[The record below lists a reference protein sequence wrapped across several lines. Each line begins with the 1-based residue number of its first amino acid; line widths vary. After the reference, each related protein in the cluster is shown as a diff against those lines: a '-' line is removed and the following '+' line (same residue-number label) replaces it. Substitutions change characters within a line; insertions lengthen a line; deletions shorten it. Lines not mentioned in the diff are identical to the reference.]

1 MANHVNENLNTRSNF
16 LNGDLINDARNA
28 ASGAW
33 AYGALLLFI
42 FVVYSNPGNWFD
54 GYEDVGFAKIAAA
67 VAACALAGSWL
78 LYGRRLTLGGWP
90 GAALIALFAL
100 VGFSSLWSYWPHASV
115 DTFLDG
121 LKYLTVFLLVANV
134 IDRRARLA
142 GFVRALALASLIPA
156 FGCITS
162 WLRGEHLVDGDRAGW
177 IGIFGNPNDLAYH
190 LVIGVALVLAAR
202 DAEPR
207 RLVRWLW
214 LSLLVPIGVAI
225 ALTQSRGGMLASG
238 TVLAL
243 WTISSMKRG
252 AYASWAMKLA
262 GVAVALVCV
271 VYLAPGNP
279 WSSRM
284 ESSIAYGEDVSAR
297 GRVDAWRTGLAIAAD
312 RPFTGAGAGAFTT
325 AWPDYAPG
333 DAGPART
340 EHNTFIQLVGELGF
354 PGLILFLLAY
364 GAGLVEA
371 GRAARDPRL
380 RPYARGVQCGLAGF
394 GVCSL
399 SGGLA
404 FSWPLYL
411 LLGVALALARLRPRS
426 RSTEQSPAF
435 AGELAGAR

>member
-1 MANHVNENLNTRSNF
+1 VDDRVN
-16 LNGDLINDARNA
+16 DHINDARNR
-28 ASGAW
+28 ASGGW

-67 VAACALAGSWL
+67 LAACALAGSWL
-78 LYGRRLTLGGWP
+78 LYNRRLTLGGWP

-115 DTFLDG
+115 ETFTDG

-134 IDRRARLA
+134 IDRPSRLQ
-142 GFVRALALASLIPA
+142 GIVRALALASLIPA
-156 FGCITS
+156 FGGIVS

-190 LVIGVALVLAAR
+190 LVVGAALILAAR

-207 RLVRWLW
+207 RVVRWAW
-214 LSLLVPIGVAI
+214 ITMLVPIGVAI
-225 ALTQSRGGMLASG
+225 RLTQSRGGMLASG
-238 TVLAL
+238 AVLAL
-243 WTISSMKRG
+243 WMIASLKRG

-262 GVAVALVCV
+262 GVALALTCI

-279 WSSRM
+279 WTSRM
-284 ESSIAYGEDVSAR
+284 ESSIAYGEDMSAR
-297 GRVDAWRTGLAIAAD
+297 GRLDAWRTGLAIAAD
-312 RPFTGAGAGAFTT
+312 RPFTGAGAGAFMT

-333 DAGPART
+333 DAGSVRS

-364 GAGLVEA
+364 GAGIAIA

-380 RPYARGVQCGLAGF
+380 RPYARGVQCGLAAF

-411 LLGVALALARLRPRS
+411 LLGVALALARLGPRV
-426 RSTEQSPAF
+426 PAVDE
-435 AGELAGAR
+435 ARAPAHGLAGAH